1 MKSLKPIK
9 SYVILSQHHIRLTFL
24 LSVDLLNCLLLIA
37 PDTTTFWNYKRQSLQ
52 NNKLSSSCEIKIH
65 SCIVQHDSYFNDDRF
80 LQHELGVC
88 NKFADKYRC
97 DYCLWQ
103 YRRFLLMHLHK
114 REVSYWKEEVSLYSF
129 CDCN

>member
-1 MKSLKPIK
+1 MFGLKPIK

-52 NNKLSSSCEIKIH
+52 INKLSSSCEIKIH

-114 REVSYWKEEVSLYSF
+114 REVSY
-129 CDCN
+129 